1 MATDPWYSDSED
13 EKVKRRQ
20 AADNFLKDVLNDATN
35 TNGLYDKVLADHA
48 LARTKFA
55 EKYKEV
61 TGLALPDAVVVA
73 CKMATTDT
81 AANIVLFNLPPKGT
95 SPAPGQWDQAWV
107 AAWPPYPK

>member
-1 MATDPWYSDSED
+1 MAADPWYDDSEG

-20 AADNFLKDVLNDATN
+20 AADNFLKDVLNDATA
-35 TNGLYDKVLADHA
+35 NGLYDKVLADHNI
-48 LARTKFA
+48 ARSKFA
-55 EKYKEV
+55 EKYKEA
-61 TGLALPDAVVVA
+61 TGLALPDGVVVA